1 VQRRAWR
8 LRGVGVDSEG
18 LERDG
23 RAGSAGEFT
32 GGTRRGSGRAGD
44 VVEDSRAGVAIDY
57 LHVSISL
64 RAMLERRGERLHCAG
79 RCLWVRALDGEHAAR
94 ERKILLS
101 MWMLLC
107 ASRHDLGLRM
117 DVCSRAQQGT
127 AHDDGDGTS
136 LGLDVLLPPSNS
148 CSVLNPPALLFLG
161 LTVTTLV
168 CLLLCIPPTSA
179 RRFCQ
184 A

>member
-1 VQRRAWR
+1 VQRRAWP
-8 LRGVGVDSEG
+8 LRGSAWIRRDWSAMDAQAAR
-18 LERDG
+18 ERLL
-23 RAGSAGEFT
+23 
-32 GGTRRGSGRAGD
+32 GGTRRASGRAGD

-79 RCLWVRALDGEHAAR
+79 RCLWVRALDGEHATR

-107 ASRHDLGLRM
+107 ASRHEWMCAR
-117 DVCSRAQQGT
+117 VRNPGT
-127 AHDDGDGTS
+127 AHDDGDSTS
-136 LGLDVLLPPSNS
+136 LGLAVLLPPSNS
-148 CSVLNPPALLFLG
+148 CSVLNPPALLCLG
-161 LTVTTLV
+161 LTVTMLV